1 MKATWRYRLG
11 RWLLRERFAMAEAKE
26 NKIKNMTDAT
36 WAEAHAA
43 RIAAREIL
51 ACFTYVERKVVPTP

>member
-1 MKATWRYRLG
+1 
-11 RWLLRERFAMAEAKE
+11 MAEAKE